1 MQNITRRKSHSHF
14 SDTSEIFQNTTK
26 GNFIF
31 SKFIQN
37 GEITELSMCIK
48 RNIGCSNAFISLLV
62 LVYQH
67 LCVIK
72 LCYFSSSQ
80 EEQEE
85 APGYHGTGG
94 VRV

>member
-1 MQNITRRKSHSHF
+1 
-14 SDTSEIFQNTTK
+14 
-26 GNFIF
+26 
-31 SKFIQN
+31 
-37 GEITELSMCIK
+37 MCIIK
-48 RNIGCSNAFISLLV
+48 NIGCSNAFISL

-85 APGYHGTGG
+85 TSGYHGTGG
-94 VRV
+94 VGV

>member
-1 MQNITRRKSHSHF
+1 
-14 SDTSEIFQNTTK
+14 
-26 GNFIF
+26 
-31 SKFIQN
+31 
-37 GEITELSMCIK
+37 MCIK

-62 LVYQH
+62 LVYKH

-94 VRV
+94 VGV